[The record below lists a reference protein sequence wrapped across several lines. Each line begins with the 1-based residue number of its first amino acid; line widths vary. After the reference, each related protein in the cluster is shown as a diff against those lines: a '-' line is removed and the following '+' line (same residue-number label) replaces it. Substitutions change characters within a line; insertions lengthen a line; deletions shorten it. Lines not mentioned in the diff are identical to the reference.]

1 MSMLSRVAERVYWL
15 GRYLE
20 RIENT
25 ARLVS
30 VYGNVLL
37 DLPSS
42 AKLRWE
48 SLIAITGSGEDFAKR
63 YSQADE
69 HNVVRFYLTDRD
81 NPTSIVNSADNAREN
96 ARTVREMVPSSIWEG
111 IAHLPARQRRCS
123 AEPAQPRCL
132 PRACHRVVPVS
143 GGVYGR
149 RHEP

>member
-81 NPTSIVNSADNAREN
+81 NPTSIVNSADNALLTLLISGNFAEIKS
-96 ARTVREMVPSSIWEG
+96 TVFK
-111 IAHLPARQRRCS
+111 
-123 AEPAQPRCL
+123 
-132 PRACHRVVPVS
+132 VS
-143 GGVYGR
+143 
-149 RHEP
+149 